1 MIFTDF
7 PWISRG
13 FRGRERLPR
22 GQAPAGHREAPE
34 FLLLGPCEVGHR
46 SVGPVKVDL
55 AA

>member
-1 MIFTDF
+1 MIFIDF
-7 PWISRG
+7 RWISRG
-13 FRGRERLPR
+13 FLGRERLPR
-22 GQAPAGHREAPE
+22 GQAPAWHREGSE